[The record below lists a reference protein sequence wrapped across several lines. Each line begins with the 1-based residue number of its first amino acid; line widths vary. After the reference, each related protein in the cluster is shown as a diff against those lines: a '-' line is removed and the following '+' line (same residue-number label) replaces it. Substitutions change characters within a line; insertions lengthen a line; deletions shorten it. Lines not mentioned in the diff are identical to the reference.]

1 MCHQRLNLEKPWY
14 EDEAMDRHIRD
25 DGDTTNEEPTYSNI
39 LNIFATIMIWCCVTC
54 LIASCIWECLC
65 LFYPVVVVLKVATIM
80 LWCGVIV
87 SWIWEDLFYPVV
99 IILLVGSFI
108 FNFYLICTEND
119 VTFHLLRK
127 FSHRGMLALFKEVI
141 IKVGISGL
149 KFLFVIVLFQ
159 AMLFSTQHLYHICYN
174 IQEPETNN
182 RVADRG
188 VPSDDSLVYVD
199 LAYWDSLLGGLSR
212 QKEKVMWHM
221 PQWSDDTISLSVPD
235 DVGENNGPPYLLPR
249 QLWRERVVRGQP
261 T

>member
-141 IKVGISGL
+141 IKVGISGI
-149 KFLFVIVLFQ
+149 KFLLVIALFQ
-159 AMLFSTQHLYHICYN
+159 AILFSLQHLYHICYN
-174 IQEPETNN
+174 IPEPETNN
-182 RVADRG
+182 RAICEANSIQSVA
-188 VPSDDSLVYVD
+188 SFQ
-199 LAYWDSLLGGLSR
+199 R
-212 QKEKVMWHM
+212 QR
-221 PQWSDDTISLSVPD
+221 SVNFPMKI
-235 DVGENNGPPYLLPR
+235 EWMTN
-249 QLWRERVVRGQP
+249 
-261 T
+261 

>member
-1 MCHQRLNLEKPWY
+1 MEKPWFDD
-14 EDEAMDRHIRD
+14 DEALDRHIRD
-25 DGDTTNEEPTYSNI
+25 DGDITNEEPTSS
-39 LNIFATIMIWCCVTC
+39 NIFATIMIWCCVIVHTV
-54 LIASCIWECLC
+54 SWIWES
-65 LFYPVVVVLKVATIM
+65 LFYPVVIVLKIATIM
-80 LWCGVIV
+80 IWCGVIV

-99 IILLVGSFI
+99 IVLLVGSFI
-108 FNFYLICTEND
+108 LNFYLICTEND

-127 FSHRGMLALFKEVI
+127 FSYKGMLTLFKEVI
-141 IKVGISGL
+141 IKVGISGM

-199 LAYWDSLLGGLSR
+199 LAYWDSLPGGLSR
-212 QKEKVMWHM
+212 QKKEVMWHM
-221 PQWSDDTISLSVPD
+221 LHESDDTISLSVPD
-235 DVGENNGPPYLLPR
+235 NIGENNGPPYLLPR
-249 QLWRERVVRGQP
+249 QLWEGRVERVVPGQP